1 MFIAAIPIFLIA
13 TNVRWVINAPLLYRY
28 GFDKY
33 DIPARTGLER
43 DELLSA
49 ARQIRDYFNS
59 GEVYLTVSVAFGEIQ
74 VENLYNPPSY
84 GPNDISGLSREVL
97 HMKDVKGLVSGM
109 YRIQAATGAY
119 LIAFAVIGL
128 VALRRNFVTS
138 LMRYTGWGGLVTLGL
153 VVFVGLV
160 ALVGFD
166 RLFLS
171 FHLVSFSNDLWQL
184 DPRRHYL
191 LVMFPQGFFF
201 DATLWIAGSTVV
213 EALLLTAVPATFL
226 WWRPRRARIS
236 AGELAADVG

>member
-1 MFIAAIPIFLIA
+1 MFIMAIPVLLIA

-33 DIPARTGLER
+33 DIPARTGIER

-49 ARQIRDYFNS
+49 ARQIRDYFNG
-59 GEVYLTVSVAFGEIQ
+59 GEEYLTVSVAVGDVR

-84 GPNDISGLSREVL
+84 GSNESFGLGREVL

-109 YRIQAATGAY
+109 YRVQAAAGAY
-119 LIAFAVIGL
+119 LMAFVVIGL

-138 LMRYTGWGGLVTLGL
+138 LTRYAGWGGLVTLGL
-153 VVFVGLV
+153 VASVGLV

-191 LVMFPQGFFF
+191 LAMFPQGFFF
-201 DATLWIAGSTVV
+201 DATTWIAGLTVV
-213 EALLLTAVPATFL
+213 EALLLIAVPAVFL

-236 AGELAADVG
+236 ASELAAEVR